1 MKECKR
7 LKSYNFYDLCHFLR
21 SFCFLPNRI
30 RALQILPTMDPS
42 LGRVDYSSFSDQT
55 PMEMLFEGFDEDSQ
69 KKYRDKD
76 GMYINVCKWDCVE
89 CDDNGR
95 VVKLTVRRYVSGSL
109 NIRYIPPKV
118 KLFDISSKQLK
129 GTIDYAEFPESIEIL
144 YLRHISWESAMN
156 TATQPKKSAHF
167 RQP

>member
-1 MKECKR
+1 
-7 LKSYNFYDLCHFLR
+7 
-21 SFCFLPNRI
+21 
-30 RALQILPTMDPS
+30 
-42 LGRVDYSSFSDQT
+42 
-55 PMEMLFEGFDEDSQ
+55 MEMLFEGFDEDSQ

-109 NIRYIPPKV
+109 HIRYIPPKV
-118 KLFDISSKQLK
+118 KLLDISSKQLK

-144 YLRHISWESAMN
+144 YLRHISWESAMH
-156 TATQPKKSAHF
+156 TATLPKKSAHF
-167 RQP
+167 RQPQKPNHGVDLFGPSPKKHHVVLPGRESAQWHNQFDKNAGKPGETLPLQESSYGFD